1 MIDCRGDA
9 GYADSVGTVSVTSN
23 GYWGVYICYN
33 AISRPP
39 TERENKSSWKRL
51 MKIFESD
58 QTVSEDIEKR
68 ETPAVGLHLSPEN
81 VKSIKLNLPL
91 RGNVHMLIDLMRNG
105 IE

>member
-1 MIDCRGDA
+1 
-9 GYADSVGTVSVTSN
+9 
-23 GYWGVYICYN
+23 
-33 AISRPP
+33 
-39 TERENKSSWKRL
+39 